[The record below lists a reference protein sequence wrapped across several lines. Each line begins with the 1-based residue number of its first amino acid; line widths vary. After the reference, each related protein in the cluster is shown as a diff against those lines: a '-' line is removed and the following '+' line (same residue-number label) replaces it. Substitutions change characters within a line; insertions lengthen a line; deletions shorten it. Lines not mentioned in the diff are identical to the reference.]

1 MLISELHGSRIP
13 GEKRS
18 MLRRP
23 IGWIAAGLIA
33 LLLLALLISDKRSVP
48 IFRVS
53 LSGDAR
59 TLELAQS

>member
-1 MLISELHGSRIP
+1 
-13 GEKRS
+13 